1 MVPSPTLELGRRR
14 WRRMS
19 LKLEKLRA
27 RKIYNSRGEETI
39 EVDAWVNGAFGRA
52 AAPAGKSKGGKEVMY
67 YPEGGVDEA
76 VRLVNSELAAKLR
89 GLDVSNHEAL
99 DEALKKFDGTEDFR
113 RLGGNTAFAVSLAVA
128 IAAAN
133 TTGKPLYEHLRIV
146 DSFRLPYP
154 LGNVIGGGAH
164 AGRGAPDWQEMLV
177 SPIGARNVEEAVKAN
192 ILVHARAGKL
202 LDKYLGGFTLGRG
215 DEGAYAPPIKT
226 EDGIRLLKQ
235 AADEISDELGF
246 KIRVGVDVAASSLWN
261 PKKRRYVYPTEGIE
275 LDREA
280 QMSRV
285 AEWVDKYEL
294 FYVEDPLEEDDMEGF
309 ADLCK
314 QVGKRALICGDDL
327 IVTNPSI
334 LSRAAELRA
343 IRAVIIK
350 PNQVGLLTTAMK
362 SVKIAHE
369 NGIVPVIS
377 HRSGEPPEGHLAQ
390 LAVAWGGKFL
400 KAGVIGGE
408 RIAKANELLRIGE
421 NIGVEKMVELRI

>member
-1 MVPSPTLELGRRR
+1 MRLR
-14 WRRMS
+14 
-19 LKLEKLRA
+19 LEKLRA
-27 RKIYNSRGEETI
+27 RKVYNSRGEETI
-39 EVDAWVNGAFGRA
+39 EVDAWVDGAFGRA

-67 YPEGGVDEA
+67 YPEGGVGES
-76 VRLVNSELAAKLR
+76 VRMVNGELAAKLR
-89 GLDVSNHEAL
+89 GLEVSNHEAL
-99 DEALKKFDGTEDFR
+99 DEALKKFDGTEGFR
-113 RLGGNTAFAVSLAVA
+113 RLGGNAAFAVSLAVA
-128 IAAAN
+128 IAASNAA
-133 TTGKPLYEHLRIV
+133 GKPLYEHLRIV

-177 SPIGARNVEEAVKAN
+177 SPVGARNVEDAVRAN

-202 LDKYLGGFTLGRG
+202 LDKHLGGFTLGRG

-226 EDGIRLLKQ
+226 EDGLQLLRQ
-235 AADEISDELGF
+235 AADEISDEVGF
-246 KIRVGVDVAASSLWN
+246 KIGVGVDVAASSLWN
-261 PKKRRYVYPTEGIE
+261 PKKRRYVYPTEGVE
-275 LDREA
+275 LEREA

-285 AEWVDKYEL
+285 AEWVDRYEL
-294 FYVEDPLEEDDMEGF
+294 FFVEDPLEEDDMEGF

-314 QVGKRALICGDDL
+314 QVGRKTLICGDDL

-334 LSRAAELRA
+334 LSRAAELKA
-343 IRAVIIK
+343 VRAVIIK

-369 NGIVPVIS
+369 NGIVPVVS

-400 KAGVIGGE
+400 KAGVVGGE

-421 NIGVEKMVELRI
+421 SIGSNKMAELTI

>member
-1 MVPSPTLELGRRR
+1 
-14 WRRMS
+14 MS

-27 RKIYNSRGEETI
+27 RKVYNSRGEETI
-39 EVDAWVNGAFGRA
+39 EVDAWVDGALGRA

-67 YPEGGVDEA
+67 YPEGGVDESL
-76 VRLVNSELAAKLR
+76 RIINGELAARLK
-89 GLDVSNHEAL
+89 GLDVSDHEAL
-99 DEALKKFDGTEDFR
+99 DEALKKYDGTVDFR
-113 RLGGNTAFAVSLAVA
+113 RLGGNAAFAISLAVA
-128 IAAAN
+128 IAASNAA
-133 TTGKPLYEHLRIV
+133 GKQLYEHLRIV

-177 SPIGARNVEEAVKAN
+177 SPIGARNVEDAVKAN
-192 ILVHARAGKL
+192 FMVHARAGKL
-202 LDKYLGGFTLGRG
+202 LDKHLGGFTLGKG

-226 EDGIRLLKQ
+226 EDGLRLLKQ
-235 AADEISDELGF
+235 AVDEISDELGF
-246 KIRVGVDVAASSLWN
+246 KIRVGADVAASSLWN

-309 ADLCK
+309 ADLCRH
-314 QVGKRALICGDDL
+314 VGRKALLCGDDL
-327 IVTNPSI
+327 IVTNPEI
-334 LSRAAELRA
+334 LSRAAELKA
-343 IRAVIIK
+343 VRAVIIK

-369 NGIVPVIS
+369 NGIIPVVS

-390 LAVAWGGKFL
+390 LAVAWGGKLL
-400 KAGVIGGE
+400 KAGVVGGE
-408 RIAKANELLRIGE
+408 RVAKANELLRISEIVGSD
-421 NIGVEKMVELRI
+421 KMAELKI